1 MYSVQFGLRASLI
14 SGGHI
19 ATPGEGGGATLW
31 VVLARASPDNSPP
44 HRSPLVIS
52 FLTHPTAYTS
62 ILIFIRS
69 PSFTILLALLQ
80 DSCNVEA
87 PKLDYFLSYS
97 FIYDHDYVSARFVSL
112 SVSLS
117 LSLIPFLSQ
126 SYRFSSPFSPF
137 FFFFF
142 FFQKHP

>member
-1 MYSVQFGLRASLI
+1 MCMPFIVRHKIFDRKVIKKDDDVQRIVRVTSI
-14 SGGHI
+14 THQWRPYCHPGG
-19 ATPGEGGGATLW
+19 GGGATLW

-117 LSLIPFLSQ
+117 LSLIPFLS
-126 SYRFSSPFSPF
+126 
-137 FFFFF
+137 
-142 FFQKHP
+142 